1 MALIDK
7 LTNIAEAI
15 RGKTGGTD
23 LLTLD
28 EMATAIASI
37 QTGINAE
44 EITIAMD
51 ASNAYTVKGI
61 FMAAMDASDVT
72 TAFVYQGDIGGST
85 KNNQCLII
93 ITSINFDSQGI
104 LYVRYRD
111 NKWDVQGNATEAY
124 DLIVSAGDIYAKVVL
139 Q

>member
-7 LTNIAEAI
+7 LTAIADAI
-15 RGKTGGTD
+15 RAKTGGTD
-23 LLTLD
+23 AMTLE
-28 EMATAIASI
+28 EMAAAIASI

-51 ASNAYTVKGI
+51 ASDASAVRDI
-61 FMAAMDASDVT
+61 FKAAMDESDVT
-72 TAFVYQGDIGGST
+72 TAFVYQGDIGVST
-85 KNNQCLII
+85 KNNQCLIV
-93 ITSINFDSQGI
+93 ITSINFDYNTL
-104 LYVRYRD
+104 LYVRYR
-111 NKWDVQGNATEAY
+111 NNAWNAQFSSSYTY

>member
-51 ASNAYTVKGI
+51 ASDASAVRNI
-61 FMAAMDASDVT
+61 FIAAMDASDVT

-93 ITSINFDSQGI
+93 ITSINFNKTEM
-104 LYVRYRD
+104 LYARYRD
-111 NKWDVQGNATEAY
+111 NKWSAQSVAGAQY
-124 DLIVSAGDIYAKVVL
+124 DLVVSAGDIYAKVVL

>member
-15 RGKTGGTD
+15 RGKTGGTA

-44 EITIAMD
+44 EITIAMN
-51 ASNAYTVKGI
+51 ASNVPAVKNI
-61 FMAAMDASDVT
+61 FDAAIDESEVVV
-72 TAFVYQGDIGGST
+72 AFMYQGDIGVST
-85 KNNQCLII
+85 KNNQCILAII
-93 ITSINFDSQGI
+93 SKNFQDGSI

-111 NKWDVQGNATEAY
+111 GKWNPGSTNSAAY
-124 DLIVSAGDIYAKVVL
+124 DLIVFAGDIYAKVVL

>member
-1 MALIDK
+1 MALTDK
-7 LTNIAEAI
+7 LTAIAEAI

-28 EMATAIASI
+28 QMATAIASI

-51 ASNAYTVKGI
+51 ASNAPAVRNI
-61 FMAAMDASDVT
+61 FIAAMDASDVT
-72 TAFVYQGDIGGST
+72 TAFVYQGDIGVST
-85 KNNQCLII
+85 KNNQCILAII
-93 ITSINFDSQGI
+93 SKNFQDDSI

-111 NKWDVQGNATEAY
+111 GKWNPGSTNSAAY

>member
-1 MALIDK
+1 MALTDK

-44 EITIAMD
+44 EITIAMN
-51 ASNAYTVKGI
+51 ASNAAAARNI
-61 FMAAMDASDVT
+61 FIAAMDASDVT

-93 ITSINFDSQGI
+93 ITSINFNERET

-111 NKWDVQGNATEAY
+111 NKWNTQNLPGPQY

>member
-1 MALIDK
+1 MALTDK

-51 ASNAYTVKGI
+51 AS
-61 FMAAMDASDVT
+61 DVT
-72 TAFVYQGDIGGST
+72 TAFVYQGDIGVST

-93 ITSINFDSQGI
+93 ITSINFNKTEM
-104 LYVRYRD
+104 LYARYRD
-111 NKWDVQGNATEAY
+111 NTWNIQSSVGEQY
-124 DLIVSAGDIYAKVVL
+124 DLVVSAGDIYAKVVL

>member
-51 ASNAYTVKGI
+51 ASDAFAVRKI
-61 FMAAMDASDVT
+61 FIAAMDASDVT
-72 TAFVYQGDIGGST
+72 TAFLYQGDIGGST
-85 KNNQCLII
+85 KTNQCLII
-93 ITSINFDSQGI
+93 ITSINFNSTEM
-104 LYVRYRD
+104 LYARYRD
-111 NKWDVQGNATEAY
+111 NKWNMQTAATHQY
-124 DLIVSAGDIYAKVVL
+124 DLVVSAGDIYAKVVL

>member
-1 MALIDK
+1 MALTDK

-44 EITIAMD
+44 EITIAMN
-51 ASNAYTVKGI
+51 ASNAQEARNI
-61 FMAAMDASDVT
+61 FIAAMDASDVT
-72 TAFVYQGDIGGST
+72 TAFLYQGDIGVST
-85 KNNQCLII
+85 KKNQCLII
-93 ITSINFDSQGI
+93 ITSINFNKAEM

-111 NKWDVQGNATEAY
+111 NKWNAQSIAGTQY

>member
-15 RGKTGGTD
+15 RGKTGGTE

-44 EITIAMD
+44 EITIAMN
-51 ASNAYTVKGI
+51 ASNAPAVKNI
-61 FMAAMDASDVT
+61 FDAAIDESEVI
-72 TAFVYQGDIGGST
+72 TAFMYQGDIGGST
-85 KNNQCLII
+85 KNNQCIFA
-93 ITSINFDSQGI
+93 ITSKNFQDNS
-104 LYVRYRD
+104 LMYVRYRD
-111 NKWDVQGNATEAY
+111 GKWNPGSTNSAAY

>member
-28 EMATAIASI
+28 GMATAIASI

-51 ASNAYTVKGI
+51 ASNAYAVKNI

-85 KNNQCLII
+85 KNNQCLIS
-93 ITSINFDSQGI
+93 ITSINFDNLDM
-104 LYVRYRD
+104 LYARYRD
-111 NKWDVQGNATEAY
+111 NKWNLQTAAGEQY
-124 DLIVSAGDIYAKVVL
+124 DLAVSAGDIYAKVVL

>member
-51 ASNAYTVKGI
+51 ASNANAVRNI
-61 FMAAMDASDVT
+61 FIAAMDASDVT

-85 KNNQCLII
+85 KSNQCLIFI
-93 ITSINFDSQGI
+93 ASINFKNTEA

-111 NKWDVQGNATEAY
+111 NKWNVQTLVSSQY
-124 DLIVSAGDIYAKVVL
+124 DLVVSAGDIYAKVVL

>member
-51 ASNAYTVKGI
+51 ASNANAVRNI
-61 FMAAMDASDVT
+61 FIAAMDASDVT

-93 ITSINFDSQGI
+93 ITSINFNSTEM
-104 LYVRYRD
+104 LYARYRD
-111 NKWDVQGNATEAY
+111 NKWSAQVLTSSQY
-124 DLIVSAGDIYAKVVL
+124 DLVVSAGDIYAKVVL